1 MTVVAPHPGYGLRI
15 YFRGTWRL
23 CENDVVAI
31 FQRHAFDNAVVEDD
45 CGFVVKV
52 ADTFQ
57 VFFRRKTRTH
67 ERKFHFFQSIVYGY
81 TWTRIG
87 LIN

>member
-57 VFFRRKTRTH
+57 TFWRLASTSLLLHTANVDLDTVH
-67 ERKFHFFQSIVYGY
+67 E
-81 TWTRIG
+81 
-87 LIN
+87 